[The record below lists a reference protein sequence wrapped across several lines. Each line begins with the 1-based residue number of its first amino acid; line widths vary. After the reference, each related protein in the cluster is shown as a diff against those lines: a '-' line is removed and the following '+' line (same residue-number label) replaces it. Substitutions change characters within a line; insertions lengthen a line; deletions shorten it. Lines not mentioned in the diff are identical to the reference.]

1 MHFIFLTL
9 GYHPDLVGGAYR
21 YVTELAERLARN
33 HLVDVITPNPGTG
46 LAAQETRSDVEIHRF
61 PNATGFFFQNWRR
74 ENEAAEAIMR
84 DLLSESAVP
93 VMVVNCHAFFAP
105 TQLANQRPGAFLFTG
120 PWAEEFRF
128 SRRATPRS
136 WLRRTMDEIIARRL
150 HQTEQSALQATQR
163 LLTISRY
170 YQAQLPRWH
179 PVDLPPVKLVS
190 GGVNHAHFS
199 PSPDRAAARARLG
212 VEAGD
217 FLFLTVRRLDPRMG
231 LPALLEGFARV
242 AGGFPRARLLLAGKG
257 PQRPELSALIDSFKL
272 GDRVRLLG
280 HVDEAELPALYTA
293 ADCTVMPSLDL
304 EGFGLVTLESLSCG
318 TPVIGS
324 RAGANPEL
332 IGPLGQN
339 LLFSPGSTA
348 EIEGIIREILQNPG
362 SLPARSR
369 CRDYVLQTYSWDS
382 VAAVFEQTFTEL
394 FASG

>member
-21 YVTELAERLARN
+21 FVTELAVRLAKKN
-33 HLVDVITPNPGTG
+33 LVDVITPNPGPALG
-46 LAAQETRSDVEIHRF
+46 SHETRAEVEIHRY

-93 VMVVNCHAFFAP
+93 VMVVNCHAFFGP
-105 TQLANQRPGAFLFTG
+105 TQAANQRPGAFLFTG

-128 SRRATPRS
+128 ARRAVQRS
-136 WLRRTMDEIIARRL
+136 WPRRIMDEVIARRL
-150 HQTEQSALQATQR
+150 HKTEQSALLGTQR
-163 LLTISRY
+163 LMTISRY

-190 GGVNHAHFS
+190 GGVDHDHFS
-199 PSPDRAAARARLG
+199 PSPDRAALRAGLG

-217 FLFLTVRRLDPRMG
+217 FLFLAVRRLDPRMG
-231 LPALLEGFARV
+231 LPVLLDGFARAAV
-242 AGGFPRARLLLAGKG
+242 DSPRARLWIAGKG
-257 PQRPELSALIDSFKL
+257 PQRQELNELIESLKL
-272 GDRVRLLG
+272 GGQVRLLG
-280 HVDEAELPALYTA
+280 LVAESELPGLYNA

-304 EGFGLVTLESLSCG
+304 EGFGLVTLESLACG

-339 LLFSPGSTA
+339 LLFAPGSAA
-348 EIEGIIREILQNPG
+348 EIAEKFGEILRNPA
-362 SLPARSR
+362 SLPARDR
-369 CRDYVLQTYSWDS
+369 CREYAAQTYSWDS
-382 VAAVFEQTFTEL
+382 VAEIFEQTFTEL
-394 FASG
+394 FAIG